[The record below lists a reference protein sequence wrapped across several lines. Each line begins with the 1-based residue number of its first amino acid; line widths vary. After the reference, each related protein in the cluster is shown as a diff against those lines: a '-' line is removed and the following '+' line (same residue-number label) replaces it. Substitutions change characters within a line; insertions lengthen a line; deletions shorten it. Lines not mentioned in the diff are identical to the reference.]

1 MMVGDFYRVNRDG
14 ICISK
19 GSIVEVRAIDADNK
33 LDEKGLVG
41 SAYCH
46 PLDEEQFEFDGGI
59 WCDFL
64 DPIPLTPE
72 ILEKNGFRRAKEQE
86 TALSTVYMS
95 PYPVRVCEAAKVKV
109 VFYDLPICGVNVL
122 VQIEAD
128 TRSGG
133 GVNSLHSCDIEYVHQ
148 LQHALRICG
157 IEKEI
162 EL

>member
-1 MMVGDFYRVNRDG
+1 MTTKELMVGDWVLMDMNYLEEDPMYTKTDYKPHKIQNGEDIDLACETNCIGDGDVYR
-14 ICISK
+14 
-19 GSIVEVRAIDADNK
+19 
-33 LDEKGLVG
+33 
-41 SAYCH
+41 
-46 PLDEEQFEFDGGI
+46 
-59 WCDFL
+59 
-64 DPIPLTPE
+64 PIPLTPE

-128 TRSGG
+128 TKSGG

-148 LQHALRICG
+148 LQNALRLCG